1 MLNEHNSAEYKKALQ
16 DLIKLEIQT
25 LIKRLAEIGE
35 ESLFLTA
42 SLNDKTCSQ
51 YGSQRGEG
59 FLGYKGELQKQFLIF
74 CADIIPGENEEDEE
88 EMTPSYN
95 GLDGEKGLNMQV
107 YVMAHDTETASPEIA
122 METTPHSLPLA
133 AHTPQ
138 TQGRNPTISSPHN
151 LPVSSKTSNSFMHQ
165 NPRHRV
171 NNASGGS
178 GRNQSQQ
185 SNGGIQSTSSNK
197 SQLQHK
203 GNRNAILQVK
213 ATHSEN
219 INFIPAI
226 QIKEE
231 PLTDY
236 PSETGSTATCI
247 IPVQSRNIQSLCSYD
262 GAQISAPSHIVN
274 TPSRPFA
281 SSTCQTNKQTPDNS
295 SSLDMG
301 AGDTVG
307 CNNKGLIT
315 EGGVQQA
322 EPVFTQ
328 TSSKQVRKTDKYT
341 SEQESSL
348 LWKTLTDSTKVVKD
362 LFPVRSSYPQNSGL
376 GSSAIAS
383 KSTSGI
389 QLNHP
394 SQNLPCYNDI
404 AGESGVLKVTA
415 QQQPLRS
422 SNQIAKSTPPPM
434 ITNVSLALN
443 GIPAS
448 SISSSFG
455 IQSSSSS
462 IIPQTSTSLISG
474 NMSQLS
480 PEMNSSSSGMS
491 QTAEDGKSNSILQ
504 TSQRLHDGII
514 AQTSP
519 GITTNIIPQTSPV
532 PTNSIMQQSPFGL
545 DSGILSRSSPGDM
558 DQSSDTDFF
567 PVFPLDLSQHNNRQ
581 KKRRGPPRRVHEP
594 SYMSGFIQEVEPFRP
609 FVCTVCG
616 SRTRWRGDMIKH
628 MRIHTGEKPFKCD
641 ICNCGF
647 ATNSAYHVHM
657 RRHREKDL
665 HHCSICGRSFMK
677 INAYNTHMRR
687 HKVRALHQ
695 CTTCDRYFTSS
706 TAYETHMLRHKG
718 EETLRCAFCNQTFT
732 KREDFKN
739 HMASHPED
747 SSKNL
752 EFATNQNLQESS
764 SSLSASETG
773 EGHSNLSMSGYISHS
788 SSVESSPEKDD
799 EGSSSSKQPVDLSS
813 ERAERLESENDNESY
828 PDSNRILIIQEPGYN
843 EEIAPPHILK
853 PFVCTVCGK
862 RSKWR
867 TDIIKHMR
875 IHTGEKP
882 YNCELCGKPFANS
895 SAYHVHMRGH
905 KGENLHHCKDCNLG
919 FVDKAKYN
927 RHMKVTH
934 NIMPY
939 TCPKCSMGFPSKS
952 KRQKHMLQAHAVL

>member
-74 CADIIPGENEEDEE
+74 CADIISRENEEDEG
-88 EMTPSYN
+88 EMATSYS
-95 GLDGEKGLNMQV
+95 GLDSEKDLNMQV
-107 YVMAHDTETASPEIA
+107 YVMAHEMEKASPQIA
-122 METTPHSLPLA
+122 MATIPQSIQLA
-133 AHTPQ
+133 VHTPQ
-138 TQGRNPTISSPHN
+138 TQARNLTRSSPYN
-151 LPVSSKTSNSFMHQ
+151 VPVSSKTINGVMHQ
-165 NPRHRV
+165 YPRQKV
-171 NNASGGS
+171 NDTISGNG
-178 GRNQSQQ
+178 GNQSQQ
-185 SNGGIQSTSSNK
+185 NNGGIQTTSSNK

-203 GNRNAILQVK
+203 GNKNAMQEVRV
-213 ATHSEN
+213 TEDT
-219 INFIPAI
+219 NFIPAI

-231 PLTDY
+231 PWTDY
-236 PSETGSTATCI
+236 PTETGSNASCI
-247 IPVQSRNIQSLCSYD
+247 IPIQSRNIQSLNSYD
-262 GAQISAPSHIVN
+262 SAQISAH
-274 TPSRPFA
+274 
-281 SSTCQTNKQTPDNS
+281 KQAPDNS
-295 SSLDMG
+295 SSLTRVP
-301 AGDTVG
+301 GDPVG
-307 CNNKGLIT
+307 CNIKDMAT
-315 EGGVQQA
+315 ETGVQQT
-322 EPVFTQ
+322 EQVFAQ
-328 TSSKQVRKTDKYT
+328 TSSKQVRKSDKYT
-341 SEQESSL
+341 NKQESSM
-348 LWKTLTDSTKVVKD
+348 LWKTLTDSTKVVND
-362 LFPVRSSYPQNSGL
+362 FFPVRPIYAQNSGS
-376 GSSAIAS
+376 GSSDITS
-383 KSTSGI
+383 NSTSGI
-389 QLNHP
+389 LLNH
-394 SQNLPCYNDI
+394 SNQNLPCNNDMT
-404 AGESGVLKVTA
+404 GESGVLNVTA
-415 QQQPLRS
+415 QEQAIRS
-422 SNQIAKSTPPPM
+422 SSQIAKSTTQPL
-434 ITNVSLALN
+434 ITNVSLVLN
-443 GIPAS
+443 GTPAA

-455 IQSSSSS
+455 IQASTSS
-462 IIPQTSTSLISG
+462 IIPQTSPSLNRG
-474 NMSQLS
+474 NISQLS
-480 PEMNSSSSGMS
+480 PEMNRSSIGMS
-491 QTAEDGKSNSILQ
+491 QTVEGGKSNLMLQ
-504 TSQRLHDGII
+504 TSQGLHDGTL

-519 GITTNIIPQTSPV
+519 GITTIIAQTSPV
-532 PTNSIMQQSPFGL
+532 TTNSIMQQSSFGL
-545 DSGILSRSSPGDM
+545 DNGILSRSSPGDM

-695 CTTCDRYFTSS
+695 CTICDRYFTSS

-718 EETLRCAFCNQTFT
+718 EENLQCSFCNQTFT
-732 KREDFKN
+732 KKEDFKN

-747 SSKNL
+747 SSKAL
-752 EFATNQNLQESS
+752 DFATNQNLQESS

-773 EGHSNLSMSGYISHS
+773 EGHSNLSVSGYISHS

-799 EGSSSSKQPVDLSS
+799 EGSNSSKQPVDLSS
-813 ERAERLESENDNESY
+813 ERAERLESENDNASY
-828 PDSNRILIIQEPGYN
+828 PDPNQILIIQEPGYN

-939 TCPKCSMGFPSKS
+939 TCPKCTMGFPSKS
-952 KRQKHMLQAHAVL
+952 KRQKHMLQSHAVS